1 MKCLII
7 CSGGLDS
14 VSMALTH
21 INDDVTFLTF
31 NYGQKA
37 TKESDVVEW
46 LAKKY
51 NKEFIKAD
59 ISSLSWI
66 FGKDNQLTND
76 NVEVEGNYKPSIVVP
91 LRNGVFIQLALCY
104 AYSNDFDRIVLGSHL
119 DDCVISPETGDFSFP
134 DCTAEYFKAMEFAA
148 IRGVFRAQK
157 PVYIESASRND
168 WYKTDLI
175 KKAYEIDK
183 EALFKSWSCYKNG
196 DKQCG
201 VCDSCR
207 NRREAFAHAFIDDET
222 EYENN

>member
-37 TKESDVVEW
+37 TKENDVVEW

-76 NVEVEGNYKPSIVVP
+76 NVEVESDYKPSIVVP
-91 LRNGVFIQLALCY
+91 LRNGAFIQLALCY
-104 AYSNDFDRIVLGSHL
+104 AYSNNFNRIVLGSHL
-119 DDCVISPETGDFSFP
+119 DDCVITENGEYAFP
-134 DCTAEYFKAMEFAA
+134 DCSAEYFKAMELAA
-148 IRGVFRAQK
+148 MKGVFKSQQ
-157 PVYIESASRND
+157 PVYIESASRNN
-168 WYKTDLI
+168 WNKTDLI
-175 KKAYEIDK
+175 KNAYEIDK
-183 EALFKSWSCYKNG
+183 EALFKSWSCYKN
-196 DKQCG
+196 DKLQCG
-201 VCDSCR
+201 ICDSCK
-207 NRREAFAHAFIDDET
+207 NRKNAFKLAGIVDET
-222 EYENN
+222 EYAN